1 MNFIFK
7 IINWTCS
14 RFGKHPAT
22 ADTINS
28 FILHPQ
34 SLAYVT
40 RGLPVH
46 WQHWSIRS
54 AWIKRQVTDH
64 QGSLSSFSERCL
76 SLSRSLG
83 NNLRHSPFSH
93 QDTRKNRRWN
103 ELIGSCEK
111 CEMNVETGR
120 RAFAITAVKN
130 TEYLWFIPTEFYLN
144 FFVPF
149 ELEVSNQYFVADEL
163 RLCLSAKVKFRLG
176 WLADSLSVIYLTL
189 KTCFR
194 HTTEFLDS
202 HYSVL

>member
-1 MNFIFK
+1 MQPFRKTPCNSQHYKYVHFTSTK
-7 IINWTCS
+7 LSLPHS
-14 RFGKHPAT
+14 RFTRTLAT
-22 ADTINS
+22 LI
-28 FILHPQ
+28 H
-34 SLAYVT
+34 
-40 RGLPVH
+40 
-46 WQHWSIRS
+46 
-54 AWIKRQVTDH
+54 
-64 QGSLSSFSERCL
+64 SFSLNKKASYWSSRFIVKLLWAISL

-83 NNLRHSPFSH
+83 SNLRHSPFSH

-163 RLCLSAKVKFRLG
+163 RLCLSAKVNFRLG